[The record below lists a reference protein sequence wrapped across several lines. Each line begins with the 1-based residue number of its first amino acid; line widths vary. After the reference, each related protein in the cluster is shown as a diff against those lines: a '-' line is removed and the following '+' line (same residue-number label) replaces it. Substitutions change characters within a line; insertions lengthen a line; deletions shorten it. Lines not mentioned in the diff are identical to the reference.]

1 MTAVDALRRK
11 AKDWELSSLAAQER
25 GDEETAKRSTL
36 IAIVLF
42 EVADAQAL
50 EDEDEDVAA

>member
-1 MTAVDALRRK
+1 VIVAVDALRRK

-25 GDEETAKRSTL
+25 GDLETAVRSTA

-42 EVADAQAL
+42 EVAEAL
-50 EDEDEDVAA
+50 ELESEAA

>member
-42 EVADAQAL
+42 EVADAQEA
-50 EDEDEDVAA
+50 DEDVAA